1 MFPGHHC
8 QNHDDGQNS
17 CVAWCPIG
25 QFVEAMRQ
33 QGRGKIALLFV
44 GDCQSAF
51 YGGAQQIDIVILG
64 RPLFGA
70 TTTPRN
76 KSGYG
81 KPS

>member
-44 GDCQSAF
+44 GDCQRAF
-51 YGGAQQIDIVILG
+51 DGGAQQIDIVILG
-64 RPLFGA
+64 RHAPCSAL
-70 TTTPRN
+70 P
-76 KSGYG
+76 
-81 KPS
+81 